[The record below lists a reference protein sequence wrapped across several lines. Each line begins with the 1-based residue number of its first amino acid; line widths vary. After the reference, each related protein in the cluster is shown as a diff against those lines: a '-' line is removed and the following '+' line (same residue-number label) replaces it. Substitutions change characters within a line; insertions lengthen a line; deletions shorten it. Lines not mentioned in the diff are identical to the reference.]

1 MIKKS
6 NLLFLIIIASLF
18 SCKTNEKGKEHK
30 EFFDINKFYI
40 KEIGYK
46 NLDINQVGKV
56 LSLYDSL
63 TVVDSLDQIM
73 IEERKEHLSSEFYYY
88 SVLDTVNI
96 YSFVYYYFN
105 DAKAEAFILANYDKS
120 GNLIDDICISTISGD
135 GGEFS
140 NANGKFINDSTI
152 IRDDEDGYC
161 KWADLNPE
169 YKMDKIEENDSIVFT
184 RKCQLKIVIQ
194 KNGKIKT
201 DTLYSKGKVYY

>member
-6 NLLFLIIIASLF
+6 NLLFLIIIVSLF
-18 SCKTNEKGKEHK
+18 SCKTNENGKEHK

-40 KEIGYK
+40 KEIGYR

-56 LSLYDSL
+56 LSFYDSL
-63 TVVDSLDQIM
+63 TAVDSLDQIM
-73 IEERKEHLSSEFYYY
+73 IEQRKYNSAKYYYY
-88 SVLDTVNI
+88 SILDTVNI
-96 YSFVYYYFN
+96 NSFVYYYFN
-105 DAKAEAFILANYDKS
+105 EDKEEAFELANYDKS
-120 GNLIDDICISTISGD
+120 GKLIDHTLISSICGD
-135 GGEFS
+135 GGDFYNS
-140 NANGKFINDSTI
+140 NGKFVNDSTI

-184 RKCQLKIVIQ
+184 RKCQLKMVIQ